1 MMMRKDMIP
10 PHVGIKG
17 SINEKFPPLDEVGVC
32 INRSLTP
39 FKARAGGDGK
49 RRVLLNNFN
58 ATVSRTVCIRVFH
71 LMSILYLGRQYQ
83 HHH

>member
-1 MMMRKDMIP
+1 MMMRKDSIP

-17 SINEKFPPLDEVGVC
+17 SINEKFPPLDEVGVR

-39 FKARAGGDGK
+39 FKAKAGGDGK

-58 ATVSRTVCIRVFH
+58 ATVSPTTSICESH
-71 LMSILYLGRQYQ
+71 LTDVLHLGR
-83 HHH
+83 